1 MNTIFAAIEI
11 VFCAASTII
20 LFVAAAIISLV
31 AMIATMAYAPVT
43 LFVKSANIA
52 VMRSWIT
59 EPFVLAIKNS
69 SNRWKDLLENL

>member
-1 MNTIFAAIEI
+1 MVWPAGPDLREAL
-11 VFCAASTII
+11 VDP
-20 LFVAAAIISLV
+20 LSLM
-31 AMIATMAYAPVT
+31 AMIVTMAYAPVT

-59 EPFVLAIKNS
+59 EPFDLAIKNS